1 MPSHARLLASSA
13 ARIEPARSAM
23 GAPMRPG
30 DATHARVADWRFKK
44 FESSLRCCLCVTE

>member
-1 MPSHARLLASSA
+1 MPSHARALASSA

-30 DATHARVADWRFKK
+30 DATHARAADWRFKNSRPR
-44 FESSLRCCLCVTE
+44 FVVASA